1 MDPTTDSPLLVW
13 RCCCSKALLAY
24 LAPVMLYLAL
34 PCFVYFALPLPHFV
48 LPCPTLLAL
57 HCLPY
62 PWPCL
67 SCHVTIKGALIGV
80 VPFSNKLVKHEK
92 VVPVNRSN
100 VCATTLKHQTFALP
114 FFPSYLLPFP
124 PTHPLFF
131 FLSSICHWSLLH
143 DPPLDYLFPFF
154 DSHRT
159 HLHLPHPLQKLHW
172 DSLGVVSKP

>member
-1 MDPTTDSPLLVW
+1 MNPTTNLPLFMW
-13 RCCCSKALLAY
+13 GCCYSKALLAC
-24 LAPVMLYLAL
+24 LAYSTLPMSCFTLPYLAL
-34 PCFVYFALPLPHFV
+34 FTLPYL
-48 LPCPTLLAL
+48 CPTLFWLAL

-62 PWPCL
+62 PWPCM
-67 SCHVTIKGALIGV
+67 SCFVTIKGAVIGIVPYSDKLI
-80 VPFSNKLVKHEK
+80 KHEK

-124 PTHPLFF
+124 PIHPLFF
-131 FLSSICHWSLLH
+131 FLSSICHWSLLC

-159 HLHLPHPLQKLHW
+159 HLHLPRPLQKLHW
-172 DSLGVVSKP
+172 DSLGVVSKT